1 MSFECNE
8 YFQRAYFIVRIDLIF
23 HFRHQKFLQ
32 PIMYRKS
39 AHFLCLT
46 NLTNAKIP
54 FR

>member
-23 HFRHQKFLQ
+23 HFRRQKFLQ

-39 AHFLCLT
+39 PNFCLA
-46 NLTNAKIP
+46 NLTNAKIS